1 MLVVSHRVG
10 FWIVAYVFAATMLG
24 NTLPTPLYV
33 IYQAEWHFASGMITV
48 IFASYAAGVLAALLL
63 AGRSSDQV
71 GRRAVL
77 GAAVGFSALSTVA
90 FIVAS
95 NVGWLFVGRILSGL
109 SAGLV
114 TGTGT
119 AMLTEL
125 SAAPT
130 PRRASMVATAAT
142 TGGLG
147 LGPLI
152 AGLFAQ
158 FGPHPTV
165 LVFQAYIVL
174 LLLAGLGLA
183 VVPETVRTRTR
194 LRLQFV
200 GFGIPRDARAPFLAA
215 SVAGFAALALLGL
228 FTALA
233 PSFLGGALHQ
243 RNHAVSGFVVFL
255 IFAAS
260 TLTQLTMSRLPSG
273 VSTRFGL
280 SLFVVALAFIVVA
293 LQQTSLPLF
302 LVGTVI
308 SGVAVGG
315 AFIGSLSTANRV
327 APPAMRGQVVST
339 YFTFAY
345 IGLTL
350 PVIGVGF
357 AAEQVGDFAAVLGC
371 AAALTCLCLA
381 AGLIGRTRT
390 QGGQADAA
398 RLQT

>member
-1 MLVVSHRVG
+1 MRTVSRRTG
-10 FWIVAYVFAATMLG
+10 FWIVAYVFAATMVG

-33 IYQAEWHFASGMITV
+33 IYQAQWHFASGMITL

-77 GAAVGFSALSTVA
+77 AAAVVFSALSTVA

-95 NVGWLFVGRILSGL
+95 NVGWLFAGRILSGL

-125 SAAPT
+125 STAPT

-158 FGPHPTV
+158 FGPNPTV
-165 LVFQAYIVL
+165 LVFQAYLVL
-174 LLLAGLGLA
+174 LVLAAIGLA
-183 VVPETVRTRTR
+183 VVPETVPTRTR
-194 LRLQFV
+194 LRLRFV
-200 GFGIPRDARAPFLAA
+200 GFGIPSDAKTAFLAA

-233 PSFLGGALHQ
+233 PSFLGGVLHQ
-243 RNHAVSGFVVFL
+243 RNHAISGLVVFL

-260 TLTQLTMSRLPSG
+260 TLTQLTMSRLPSQ

-280 SLFVVALAFIVVA
+280 SLFVVALGFIVVA
-293 LQQTSLPLF
+293 LQQASLPLF
-302 LVGTVI
+302 LLGTVI

-327 APPAMRGQVVST
+327 APPATRGQVVST

-357 AAEQVGDFAAVLGC
+357 AAQQVGDFAAVLGC
-371 AAALTCLCLA
+371 AVALTCLCLA
-381 AGLIGRTRT
+381 ALLTGSRSR
-390 QGGQADAA
+390 AA
-398 RLQT
+398 